1 VKIRI
6 LSIAFIVLLPLLS
19 WGMKDSVAAV
29 KTDTL
34 VLKIDSTSIGKDTF
48 TSSGSEF
55 LDSLKNEKI
64 LRKLFFLNETITGNA
79 IAFEEVGKER
89 SLPGIKM
96 IKHRLPK
103 RDTWKFWVL
112 GLTLVLLAFI
122 RLSNIKRFDEL
133 LTSAGEL
140 QPNLMAYTE
149 KLGNYLFIQISL
161 FLNFLIGIS
170 LFWVNYSQQN
180 HLLETADYYFVLWEQ
195 VLVLVIAYLVKSFA
209 SFIVGQL
216 SGMKTLSSI
225 LLFNTLVVNNFLG
238 VVLVFLNL
246 LYLYIPGEDARSAIE
261 AIILISIFVAVIY
274 RQIKNILMSLNQ
286 SKEQLIYI
294 ILYFCSL
301 EIVPWLILL
310 KIFINGW

>member
-1 VKIRI
+1 
-6 LSIAFIVLLPLLS
+6 
-19 WGMKDSVAAV
+19 
-29 KTDTL
+29 
-34 VLKIDSTSIGKDTF
+34 
-48 TSSGSEF
+48 
-55 LDSLKNEKI
+55 
-64 LRKLFFLNETITGNA
+64 
-79 IAFEEVGKER
+79 
-89 SLPGIKM
+89 
-96 IKHRLPK
+96 
-103 RDTWKFWVL
+103 
-112 GLTLVLLAFI
+112 
-122 RLSNIKRFDEL
+122 
-133 LTSAGEL
+133 
-140 QPNLMAYTE
+140 
-149 KLGNYLFIQISL
+149 
-161 FLNFLIGIS
+161 
-170 LFWVNYSQQN
+170 
-180 HLLETADYYFVLWEQ
+180 
-195 VLVLVIAYLVKSFA
+195 LVKSFA